1 MCNGAGVRDGV
12 GKGKGYNH
20 GRTVKAMPLDFHIHI
35 QIYSF
40 RLYDLA
46 SFCFTKT
53 TTTIII
59 IIIITNDD
67 NNGITK

>member
-1 MCNGAGVRDGV
+1 MHV
-12 GKGKGYNH
+12 GKGKGYNP
-20 GRTVKAMPLDFHIHI
+20 GRAVNAMPLDFYIHI

-53 TTTIII
+53 TTIII